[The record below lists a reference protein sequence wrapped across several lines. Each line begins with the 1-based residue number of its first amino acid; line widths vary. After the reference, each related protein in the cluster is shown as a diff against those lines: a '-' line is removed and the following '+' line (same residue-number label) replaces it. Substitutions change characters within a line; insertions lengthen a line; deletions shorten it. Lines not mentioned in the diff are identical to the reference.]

1 MLSNRY
7 IYLCHQLYAAL
18 QLCRVQMQWLALII
32 CLYIG
37 VASARTE
44 EDQQTS
50 NVGGVSNCLSRQCF
64 YRHPID
70 CPTSDSNKCL
80 CKRITLANVPE
91 GNAALCCN
99 TDQQSLEDG
108 LSCIGENCDAR
119 KKLLLLIYPT
129 EYICY
134 FKHFRYYLRIST
146 FKHKLYTHT

>member
-1 MLSNRY
+1 M
-7 IYLCHQLYAAL
+7 
-18 QLCRVQMQWLALII
+18 QMQWLALVI
-32 CLYIG
+32 CLYAG

-50 NVGGVSNCLSRQCF
+50 SASGVSNSLPEQCF

-70 CPTSDSNKCL
+70 CPTSDSRCL

-108 LSCIGENCDAR
+108 LSCIGKNCNAR
-119 KKLLLLIYPT
+119 TFSFNLSNSIYIQVFSLL
-129 EYICY
+129 C
-134 FKHFRYYLRIST
+134 LRIST
-146 FKHKLYTHT
+146 FKYKLRSHT